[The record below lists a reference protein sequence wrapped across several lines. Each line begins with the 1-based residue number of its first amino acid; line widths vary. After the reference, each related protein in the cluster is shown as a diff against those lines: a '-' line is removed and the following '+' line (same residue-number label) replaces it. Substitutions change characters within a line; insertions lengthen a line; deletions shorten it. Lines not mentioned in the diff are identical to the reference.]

1 MRKMTKTAAV
11 VAAMSALTVA
21 SASVA
26 FAAVDQRTNLSS
38 LGKEAAA
45 DAAAVGEWDETDDG
59 WTFTV
64 DGDELAGTWAEI
76 DGAWYYFHK
85 DGIMAEDELVYLE
98 GETYYFHPDGRMQ
111 ADGWISLNGDG
122 DEIYEYGLD
131 IEEYDKDIRNAVDGA
146 SYDKVWMLFN
156 ADGTAY
162 DDEWATIVDETT
174 GGKLHYYFDDI
185 IMVCGDYDHDVNGT
199 IYGFGADGHM
209 FVGWEQNYDDQM
221 KSAPNKDADVWYYYA
236 TNGKK
241 FVAENKYAE
250 KDDDVEEGFAWKEID
265 DNWYCFMNEE
275 IVTGGDSCGT
285 LICDVYFCNNELG
298 SGNDKYYYVDKKGV
312 MQTGV
317 KSLAKD
323 TKYVTGDWASSTKT
337 KAATEILL
345 KSSGEANPNA
355 WSGDSFYAK
364 SIPSNVWTFESN
376 TEGVKDK
383 EDAKY
388 ADIVAH
394 LVKSAFVYKN
404 DMYLID
410 KYGDKVENS
419 AIQVG
424 MITIDGEGKISF
436 DQGADDKSQK
446 YTYKAYVLA
455 NSKGVI
461 YESDDVEV
469 EDGRTV
475 KVGAKKYTP
484 VDFTVDLTDKKA
496 NDGAGET
503 YKLQVFYYANEN

>member
-26 FAAVDQRTNLSS
+26 FAAVDERTNLSS
-38 LGKEAAA
+38 LGKEAAV
-45 DAAAVGEWDETDDG
+45 DAAAVGEWDDTDDG

-111 ADGWISLNGDG
+111 AAGWVKLDGDG
-122 DEIYEYGLD
+122 DQIYEYGLD
-131 IEEYDKDIRNAVDGA
+131 IEEYKDDIVNPVDGGGYSKA
-146 SYDKVWMLFN
+146 WLYFN
-156 ADGTAY
+156 ADGTAC
-162 DDEWATIVDETT
+162 DDEWFTDPESD
-174 GGKLHYYFDDI
+174 LHYYFDDI

-199 IYGFGADGHM
+199 VYGFAADGHM
-209 FVGWEQNYDDQM
+209 FVGWEENYDDQM
-221 KSAPNKDADVWYYYA
+221 KSAPNKDAEVWYYYN

-241 FVAENKYAE
+241 FVANNKYG
-250 KDDDVEEGFAWKEID
+250 DNEEGFAWKEID

-275 IVTGGDSCGT
+275 IVTGGASVGT
-285 LICDVYFCNNELG
+285 LICDVYFCNDELG

-364 SIPSNVWTFESN
+364 ANADNVWTFESN
-376 TEGVKDK
+376 TKGVQAT

-394 LVKSAFVYKN
+394 LVKSAFVYKD

-410 KYGDKVENS
+410 KYGDKVVNS
-419 AIQVG
+419 ATMVG
-424 MITIDGEGKISF
+424 MLGTDGAFTAAAEDASVKG
-436 DQGADDKSQK
+436 
-446 YTYKAYVLA
+446 TYRAYVLS

-461 YESDDVEV
+461 YEAGDV
-469 EDGRTV
+469 DADRTV
-475 KVGAKKYTP
+475 KVGAKKYVATDE
-484 VDFTVDLTDKKA
+484 VLTVGDK
-496 NDGAGET
+496 E
-503 YKLQVFYYANEN
+503 LQIFYYENEN